1 VSPGRLLSRWI
12 PETAPLPYRKEGQ
25 SLPGEAADE
34 TDCTDRS
41 GRKEF
46 AMASVTHH
54 VSGTTATLG
63 LRTGRGFWQ
72 GPLPR
77 LLAVAAMLAQATG
90 CNIYGRPQR
99 ATTQQVMLDAQCPPD
114 PARMPAK
121 ELAKVTL
128 PAYVIEPPD
137 ILLIDALRVV
147 PKPPFKIQSFDTL
160 QVIVEGTLLE
170 QPINGLYVV
179 EPGGMLDLG
188 PSYGKVMVGSLSLEE
203 AQDAVFKHLK
213 RVLKEP
219 QVSLTLAQAA
229 GQQQIAGEHLVGPD
243 GTINLG
249 TYGSV
254 FVTGLTLNEAKD
266 AIEKHLSEYLDAP
279 LVSVD
284 VFAYN
289 SKVYYVVT
297 EGAGYGDNVA
307 RFPVTGNETVLDA
320 ISQISGISRLSSK
333 DIWIARPAPSGV
345 GCDQILP
352 VDIDAVMKGGSTAT
366 NYQLMPGDRVFIAQ
380 DQWVAADSI
389 IGKITA
395 PFERIFGFTLLG
407 TSLVQQINR
416 FPFGFNPNFGGACW
430 VAREVYGPANPQ
442 WLLFRAWLLTEAPDW
457 LRETYLAHGEDF
469 AAYIAD
475 KPVLKATIKSLMDTV
490 VERYEAEMPK
500 VAE

>member
-1 VSPGRLLSRWI
+1 MSQKDSQIDGNK
-12 PETAPLPYRKEGQ
+12 A
-25 SLPGEAADE
+25 
-34 TDCTDRS
+34 
-41 GRKEF
+41 
-46 AMASVTHH
+46 
-54 VSGTTATLG
+54 
-63 LRTGRGFWQ
+63 LRA
-72 GPLPR
+72 
-77 LLAVAAMLAQATG
+77 LAVCGLMALVACFSG
-90 CNIYGRPQR
+90 CSTFGRPQR
-99 ATTQQVMLDAQCPPD
+99 STTLQATLDGNCPPED

-128 PAYVIEPPD
+128 PPYVIEPPD

-147 PKPPFKIQSFDTL
+147 PKPPFRIQSFDSL

-188 PSYGKVMVGSLSLEE
+188 PSYGKVMVGGQSLEE
-203 AQDAVFKHLK
+203 AQDAVFRHLK

-229 GQQQIAGEHLVGPD
+229 GQQQISGEHLVGPD

-254 FVTGLTLNEAKD
+254 YITGLTLEEAKT
-266 AIEKHLSEYLDAP
+266 AIEKHLDKHLDAP

-284 VFAYN
+284 VFSYN

-320 ISQISGISRLSSK
+320 ISQINGLSRLSSK

-345 GCDQILP
+345 GCDQVLP
-352 VDIDAVMKGGSTAT
+352 VDIAAIMKGGSTAT
-366 NYQLMPGDRVFIAQ
+366 NYQLLPGDRVFIAQ
-380 DQWVAADSI
+380 DSMVAFDSL

-395 PFERIFGFTLLG
+395 PFERIFGFALLG
-407 TSLVQQINR
+407 SSTVQQFNR
-416 FPFGFNPNFGGACW
+416 FPFGFNPNF
-430 VAREVYGPANPQ
+430 
-442 WLLFRAWLLTEAPDW
+442 
-457 LRETYLAHGEDF
+457 
-469 AAYIAD
+469 
-475 KPVLKATIKSLMDTV
+475 
-490 VERYEAEMPK
+490 
-500 VAE
+500 

>member
-1 VSPGRLLSRWI
+1 MGRRMHTACVALLI
-12 PETAPLPYRKEGQ
+12 
-25 SLPGEAADE
+25 
-34 TDCTDRS
+34 
-41 GRKEF
+41 
-46 AMASVTHH
+46 AS
-54 VSGTTATLG
+54 TLCSH
-63 LRTGRGFWQ
+63 
-72 GPLPR
+72 
-77 LLAVAAMLAQATG
+77 G
-90 CNIYGRPQR
+90 CAISGRPQR
-99 ATTQQVMLDAQCPPD
+99 TTTRQATLEANCPPEGD
-114 PARMPAK
+114 RMPAK

-128 PAYVIEPPD
+128 PPYVIEPPD

-188 PSYGKVMVGSLSLEE
+188 PSYGKVMVGNASLEE

-254 FVTGLTLNEAKD
+254 FVTGLTLDEAKV
-266 AIEKHLSEYLDAP
+266 AIEKHLGQFLDAP
-279 LVSVD
+279 LVSID

-297 EGAGYGDNVA
+297 EGAGFGDNIA

-320 ISQISGISRLSSK
+320 ISQISGLSRLSSK

-345 GCDQILP
+345 GCDQVLP
-352 VDIDAVMKGGSTAT
+352 VDIDAIMKGGSTAT
-366 NYQLMPGDRVFIAQ
+366 NYQLLPGDRVFIAQ
-380 DQWVAADSI
+380 DQWIAFDSI

-416 FPFGFNPNFGGACW
+416 FPFGFNPNFGACW
-430 VAREVYGPANPQ
+430 VAREVYGAHNPQ
-442 WLLFRAWLLTEAPDW
+442 WLLFRAWLLTEAPVW
-457 LRETYLAHGEDF
+457 LRDGYLAYGEDV
-469 AAYIAD
+469 ATWIHD
-475 KPVLKATIKSLMDTV
+475 KPVMKAAIKGLMDQV
-490 VERYEAEMPK
+490 IGQYEAAMPK
-500 VAE
+500 TSGN

>member
-1 VSPGRLLSRWI
+1 MGSEVNHGSHVARARGL
-12 PETAPLPYRKEGQ
+12 
-25 SLPGEAADE
+25 
-34 TDCTDRS
+34 CTGS
-41 GRKEF
+41 I
-46 AMASVTHH
+46 A
-54 VSGTTATLG
+54 
-63 LRTGRGFWQ
+63 
-72 GPLPR
+72 R
-77 LLAVAAMLAQATG
+77 LLALAAVLLQTTG

-99 ATTQQVMLDAQCPPD
+99 ATTQQAMLDAQCPPD
-114 PARMPAK
+114 PSRMPAK
-121 ELAKVTL
+121 ELAKITL

-147 PKPPFKIQSFDTL
+147 PKPPFKVQSFDTL

-188 PSYGKVMVGSLSLEE
+188 PSYGKVMVGNLSLDE

-249 TYGSV
+249 TYGNV
-254 FVTGLTLNEAKD
+254 YVTGLTLAEAKM
-266 AIEKHLSEYLDAP
+266 AIEKQLAEYLDAP

-297 EGAGYGDNVA
+297 EGAGYGDNIA

-320 ISQISGISRLSSK
+320 IAQINGISRLSSK

-352 VDIDAVMKGGSTAT
+352 VDLESIMKGGSTAT
-366 NYQLMPGDRVFIAQ
+366 NYQILPGDRVFIAQ

-416 FPFGFNPNFGGACW
+416 FPFGFNPNFGVCW
-430 VAREVYGPANPQ
+430 VAREVYGAENPQ
-442 WLLFRAWLLTEAPDW
+442 WMLFRAWLLTEAPTW
-457 LRETYLAHGEDF
+457 LREAYVAHGEQF
-469 AAYIAD
+469 AAWIHD
-475 KPVLKATIKSLMDTV
+475 KPVVKAAIKALMDVV
-490 VERYEAEMPK
+490 VERYEAGMPK
-500 VAE
+500 AHAE

>member
-1 VSPGRLLSRWI
+1 MARRFAPKNRNFYRMSVVLPLL
-12 PETAPLPYRKEGQ
+12 
-25 SLPGEAADE
+25 
-34 TDCTDRS
+34 
-41 GRKEF
+41 
-46 AMASVTHH
+46 
-54 VSGTTATLG
+54 
-63 LRTGRGFWQ
+63 
-72 GPLPR
+72 
-77 LLAVAAMLAQATG
+77 AAMLTSTG
-90 CNIYGRPQR
+90 CNIYGRPQLS
-99 ATTQQVMLDAQCPPD
+99 TKHQVMLDAQCPPE
-114 PARMPAK
+114 PGRMPAK

-147 PKPPFKIQSFDTL
+147 PKPPFKIQSFDAL

-188 PSYGKVMVGSLSLEE
+188 PSYGKVMVGNLSLEE

-229 GQQQIAGEHLVGPD
+229 GQQQIAGEHLVAPD

-254 FVTGLTLNEAKD
+254 FVTGLTLEEAKV
-266 AIEKHLSEYLDAP
+266 AIEKHLAQFLDAP

-297 EGAGYGDNVA
+297 EGAGFGDNIA

-320 ISQISGISRLSSK
+320 ISQINGLSRLSSK

-345 GCDQILP
+345 GCDQVLP
-352 VDIDAVMKGGSTAT
+352 VDIEAIMKGGSTAT
-366 NYQLMPGDRVFIAQ
+366 NYQLLPGDRVFIAQ
-380 DQWVAADSI
+380 DQWIAFDSI
-389 IGKITA
+389 IGKVTA
-395 PFERIFGFTLLG
+395 PFERIFGFSLLG

-416 FPFGFNPNFGGACW
+416 FPFGFNPNFGGMCW
-430 VAREVYGPANPQ
+430 VAREVYGVHNPQ
-442 WLLFRAWLLTEAPDW
+442 WLLFRAWLLTDAPSW
-457 LRETYLAHGEDF
+457 LRDAYGAYGPEV
-469 AAYIAD
+469 AAWIHD
-475 KPVLKATIKSLMDTV
+475 KPVVKAALKGLMDQVVGQYDVAATV
-490 VERYEAEMPK
+490 ASQR
-500 VAE
+500 